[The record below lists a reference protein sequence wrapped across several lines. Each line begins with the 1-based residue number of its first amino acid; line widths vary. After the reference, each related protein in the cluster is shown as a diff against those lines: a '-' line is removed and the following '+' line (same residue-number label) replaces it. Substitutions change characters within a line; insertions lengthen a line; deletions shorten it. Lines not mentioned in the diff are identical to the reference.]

1 MPMRATVPLSESLGV
16 VHTPAIEVHEQ
27 EPAPAPPEATPEE
40 LPASPPPK
48 REPQPTAGMGS

>member
-1 MPMRATVPLSESLGV
+1 MRATVPLSESLGV